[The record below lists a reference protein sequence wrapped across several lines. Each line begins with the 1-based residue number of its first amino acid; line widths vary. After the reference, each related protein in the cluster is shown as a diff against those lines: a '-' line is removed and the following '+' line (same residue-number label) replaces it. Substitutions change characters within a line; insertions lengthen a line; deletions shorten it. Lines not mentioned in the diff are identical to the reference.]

1 MRSGN
6 QDAANLV
13 DEWCTF
19 LENHGGVEDV
29 YFYAFTILT
38 DFNCLGKALPKEA
51 QMNTGAIDENETM
64 EDRIAKEVAKR
75 KERAEA
81 RKRQR
86 AEKKYGRKGV
96 MLQMM
101 CLELLQAWSAPLNFL
116 APL

>member
-1 MRSGN
+1 MNGALFWRS
-6 QDAANLV
+6 V
-13 DEWCTF
+13 
-19 LENHGGVEDV
+19 VIEDV

-38 DFNCLGKALPKEA
+38 SDDFNCLGKALPKEA
-51 QMNTGAIDENETM
+51 QMDTGAIDENETM

-75 KERAEA
+75 KERTEA

-101 CLELLQAWSAPLNFL
+101 CLELLQAFSAPLNFL